1 MMMHNAKRK
10 NIKCKNSTK
19 HIVVCNRIVKR
30 GIPRG
35 TQSIVLGA
43 TNAGEHRVRRNQNA
57 SFHSFAAR
65 RDLREVSLFT
75 RTSYARGKK
84 ATENA
89 PPDAH
94 KKRETTNTYLRTCI
108 VGISNT
114 DFIPG
119 TPRIVASVIA
129 SSFASRSSFE
139 LFSFGVIK
147 VVRVFFSSLFFFSFF
162 FALFLFV
169 TSDPASF
176 VGVISRHL

>member
-30 GIPRG
+30 GIPRR

-84 ATENA
+84 AKTEGRKSHRQRKMRHQTRTKNA
-89 PPDAH
+89 RRRTRISAPASLASPTPTSY
-94 KKRETTNTYLRTCI
+94 RERPESSLPSSRRRSRL
-108 VGISNT
+108 G
-114 DFIPG
+114 
-119 TPRIVASVIA
+119 RL
-129 SSFASRSSFE
+129 SSFFRLA
-139 LFSFGVIK
+139 
-147 VVRVFFSSLFFFSFF
+147 
-162 FALFLFV
+162 
-169 TSDPASF
+169 
-176 VGVISRHL
+176 